1 MEVRSTWLA
10 RELPILRA
18 VVSAEEVGADPQTAA
33 REAASQITDAEFM
46 KCLDRLREDGL
57 LDVAVLRS
65 DGGLLDAHVRRALPG
80 ALREVGLWPRA
91 ATPLEKK
98 KRRRLEFMERL
109 YEVTEGRTLIVVSID
124 QLATE
129 LGWPDTEASAV
140 VEYLNAEGLL
150 EHEMGNQAS
159 ITHAG
164 VVEVEEA
171 LEHPSRPTE
180 HFPAINLVMVQGSV
194 VGSQIQAGTIGSEQ
208 QQDVQLL
215 AERQVVSQFLDELRA
230 VLASA
235 AVNDEDRAAANADI
249 ASVKAQLASPR
260 PNAAVIREGLRSLR
274 SVAENLVA
282 SGAFLGLLELAHR
295 LPI

>member
-1 MEVRSTWLA
+1 MRSTWLA

-33 REAASQITDAEFM
+33 REAVSQITDAEFM

-57 LDVAVLRS
+57 LDVAVLRG
-65 DGGLLDAHVRRALPG
+65 DGGLLDAHVRQALPG

-215 AERQVVSQFLDELRA
+215 AEREVVSQFLDELRA